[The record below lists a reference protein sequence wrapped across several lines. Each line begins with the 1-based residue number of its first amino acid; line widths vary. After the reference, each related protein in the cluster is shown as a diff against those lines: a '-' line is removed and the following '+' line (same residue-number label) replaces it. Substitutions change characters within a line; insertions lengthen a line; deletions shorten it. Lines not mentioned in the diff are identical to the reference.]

1 MNLALVVLSH
11 TTIFAHFTTG
21 FRWLLYSLLPAVY
34 CRPDRARL
42 AYCIRNASSFLS
54 HVFLFFFE
62 LGANSPL
69 RRDAW
74 LSVVLDKCCSSLLC
88 LGFSLRG
95 QPRAHGGCRFGWWA
109 AYNKAGV
116 LHMVCHSSVC
126 SSLPMEIV
134 CSAPSRV
141 DLFFCHTMFIPSFW
155 SDANVERVSW
165 THMLFVGY
173 ITFARSCS

>member
-1 MNLALVVLSH
+1 MLTSQLGSDDYCTAYFQLCTVVLIEH
-11 TTIFAHFTTG
+11 G
-21 FRWLLYSLLPAVY
+21 LPTVY
-34 CRPDRARL
+34 AMPL
-42 AYCIRNASSFLS
+42 
-54 HVFLFFFE
+54 VFYRMFCFFFE

-155 SDANVERVSW
+155 SDANVEKVS
-165 THMLFVGY
+165 
-173 ITFARSCS
+173 